1 MSIWVS
7 IQGTDPVTYETG
19 DGDDFVVEGW
29 FDVAV
34 SSFTDDRFRI
44 IVQDEFNSADI
55 VLDSH
60 GLAELHRRIVVARD
74 RAKK

>member
-7 IQGTDPVTYETG
+7 I
-19 DGDDFVVEGW
+19 DGDDPPIYEDGYGEDKLTEGW

-34 SSFTDDRFRI
+34 SWVSDDRFRI
-44 IVQDEFNSADI
+44 IVANEYQSADI
-55 VLDSH
+55 RLDMR

-74 RAKK
+74 RAKR